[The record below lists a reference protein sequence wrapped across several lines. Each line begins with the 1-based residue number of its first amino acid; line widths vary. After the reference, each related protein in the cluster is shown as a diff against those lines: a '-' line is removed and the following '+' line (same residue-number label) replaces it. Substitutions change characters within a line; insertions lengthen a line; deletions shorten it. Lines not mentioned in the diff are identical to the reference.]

1 MLESMHSH
9 RGPLAQ
15 LRRGHEERV
24 LGLLRRHG
32 QLSRAELGRLSGLSR
47 TTLYDI
53 VATLV
58 AGGAVVPGAAD
69 PGPRKRGRPVEH
81 LTLDPAA
88 GQALG
93 IDFARRS
100 VHVAAA
106 NVAHE
111 MIGSASLPHPPDLP
125 WEGRVDLAEKLVA
138 SLADGALRLS
148 ALGATGAVGVGVV
161 GPVRR
166 TETEDARAAEGH
178 RITRPGGGHGGT
190 LTDLVELLTTRFGA
204 PVLIDN
210 NTRLA
215 ALAEAT
221 WGAAAG
227 SRDVLYLRLSHGV
240 GGGLVVNGALHRGVD
255 GLAGE
260 LGHIT
265 ADPSGGPCECGGTGC
280 LETVAS
286 IGAVLTAYRE
296 QGGTARDFTAFLASL
311 EGGDKA
317 AEEVLRRAG
326 TLVGAVLAS
335 VVGALGPSTIV
346 LGGELAEAGD
356 ALLGPVA
363 EALDAHVLPLARGRV
378 TLRPAALGE
387 AGGAHGGVALAL
399 HESPLLARYPGPALP
414 EDDDA

>member
-1 MLESMHSH
+1 MLGPMHSH

-111 MIGSASLPHPPDLP
+111 MIGSASLAHPPDLP

-138 SLADGALRLS
+138 SLAGGALRLS

-166 TETEDARAAEGH
+166 TETEDLPTARGH
-178 RITRPGGGHGGT
+178 RGTRPGGGHGGA
-190 LTDLVELLTTRFGA
+190 LADLVELLTHRFGA

-227 SRDVLYLRLSHGV
+227 SPDVLYLRLSHGV

-265 ADPSGGPCECGGTGC
+265 ADPAGGPCECGGTGC

-286 IGAVLTAYRE
+286 VGAVLAAYRE
-296 QGGTARDFTAFLASL
+296 RGKKARDFAAFLAAL
-311 EGGDKA
+311 EDGDTV
-317 AEEVLRRAG
+317 AEDVLRRAG
-326 TLVGAVLAS
+326 TLVGTVLAS

-346 LGGELAEAGD
+346 LGGELAQAGE

-363 EALDAHVLPLARGRV
+363 EALDAHVLPLARDRV

-414 EDDDA
+414 EDDA

>member
-1 MLESMHSH
+1 MLEPMHSH

-81 LTLDPAA
+81 LTLDPSA

-178 RITRPGGGHGGT
+178 RVTRPGGGHGGP
-190 LTDLVELLTTRFGA
+190 LTDLVELLTNRFGA

-265 ADPSGGPCECGGTGC
+265 ADPAGGPCECGGTGC

-286 IGAVLTAYRE
+286 VGAVLAAYRE
-296 QGGTARDFTAFLASL
+296 RGGRARDFDGFRAAL
-311 EGGDKA
+311 EDGDTV
-317 AEEVLRRAG
+317 AEDVLRRAG
-326 TLVGAVLAS
+326 TFVGAVLAS

-346 LGGELAEAGD
+346 LGGELAQAGD

-363 EALDAHVLPLARGRV
+363 DALDAHVLPLARDRV

>member
-1 MLESMHSH
+1 MLEPMHSH

-178 RITRPGGGHGGT
+178 RVTRPGGGHGGP
-190 LTDLVELLTTRFGA
+190 LTDLVELLTSRFGA

-265 ADPSGGPCECGGTGC
+265 ADPAGGPCECGGTGC

-286 IGAVLTAYRE
+286 VGAVLAAYRE
-296 QGGTARDFTAFLASL
+296 RGGKARDFAGFLAAL
-311 EGGDKA
+311 EDGDTV
-317 AEEVLRRAG
+317 AEDVLRRAG
-326 TLVGAVLAS
+326 TFVGAVLAS

-363 EALDAHVLPLARGRV
+363 DALDAHVLPLARDRV

>member
-1 MLESMHSH
+1 MLEPMHSH

-148 ALGATGAVGVGVV
+148 SLGATGAVGVGVV

-166 TETEDARAAEGH
+166 TETEEGARAAEDR
-178 RITRPGGGHGGT
+178 RITRPGGGHGGP
-190 LTDLVELLTTRFGA
+190 LADLVELLAARFGA

-286 IGAVLTAYRE
+286 VGAVLAAYRE
-296 QGGTARDFTAFLASL
+296 QGGKAGDFDGFLAAS
-311 EGGDKA
+311 EDGDTV
-317 AEEVLRRAG
+317 AEDVLRRAG
-326 TLVGAVLAS
+326 TAVGTVLAS

-346 LGGELAEAGD
+346 LGGELAGAGD
-356 ALLGPVA
+356 ALLRPVA
-363 EALDAHVLPLARGRV
+363 DALDAHVLPLARDRV

-399 HESPLLARYPGPALP
+399 HESPLLARYQGPALP
-414 EDDDA
+414 EDDA

>member
-1 MLESMHSH
+1 MLEPMHSH

-166 TETEDARAAEGH
+166 TETEDARTAEGH

-190 LTDLVELLTTRFGA
+190 LAGLVELLTARFGA

-265 ADPSGGPCECGGTGC
+265 ADPAGIPCECGGAGC

-286 IGAVLTAYRE
+286 VGAVLTAYRE
-296 QGGTARDFTAFLASL
+296 QGGTARDFTAFMAAL

-326 TLVGAVLAS
+326 TFVGAVLAS

-346 LGGELAEAGD
+346 LGGELAETGD

-363 EALDAHVLPLARGRV
+363 EALDAHVLPLARDRV